1 MNSNCSYCRSACAE
15 TDSKCK
21 NCGAPIEPGDAAPK
35 DFRSCPSCRRRLLAL
50 ASPACNHCGRRL
62 PPSYIKAR
70 EADLKRII
78 DLGEMER
85 QEALKSASGLDGIQ
99 WSSSKKRG
107 KEYDSL
113 LDLVDITDLF
123 SLLK

>member
-1 MNSNCSYCRSACAE
+1 
-15 TDSKCK
+15 
-21 NCGAPIEPGDAAPK
+21 
-35 DFRSCPSCRRRLLAL
+35 
-50 ASPACNHCGRRL
+50 L

-78 DLGEMER
+78 DLGELER
-85 QEALKSASGLDGIQ
+85 QEALKNANGFDGMQGL
-99 WSSSKKRG
+99 SSRKRG
-107 KEYDSL
+107 KESGSL

>member
-1 MNSNCSYCRSACAE
+1 MNSNCSYCQSACAE
-15 TDSKCK
+15 TDSKCR
-21 NCGAPIEPGDAAPK
+21 NCGAPIEPGDAAPR

-62 PPSYIKAR
+62 PASYIKAR

-78 DLGEMER
+78 ELGELER
-85 QEALKSASGLDGIQ
+85 QEALKNTSGFDWMQRI
-99 WSSSKKRG
+99 SSKGRG
-107 KEYDSL
+107 KESGSL